1 MVDVPTIAGIL
12 AALKTAKDLL
22 VSLVQTV
29 LQLRKLGSQK
39 SDTAPRQEDI
49 EAQKQV
55 VEPKAWGAEKD
66 RYELKRVSALPG
78 TFAYRLRQN
87 QEGEEAQAYL
97 CAHCFDRG
105 KKSILQ
111 GTAETM
117 LKRRLYICPECKT
130 TIAMEH

>member
-66 RYELKRVSALPG
+66 RYELKR
-78 TFAYRLRQN
+78 LRQN